1 LGVWGIGPFDNDDAI
16 DVAYELLASQDLTPA
31 REALAAATDTD
42 GWLEVPEG
50 GRALAAAAVVVAA
63 FSGEVVRLPKEVA
76 AWLESHADAATLAD
90 ARLAMDALLRIV
102 SGDSE
107 LRQVRLADN
116 EAPAWVDQV
125 SRMGIH
131 LGRMIGD
138 ESS

>member
-16 DVAYELLASQDLTPA
+16 DFAYELLASDDLTPA
-31 REALAAATDTD
+31 REALSATTDTD

-50 GRALAAAAVVVAA
+50 SRALAAAAVVVAA
-63 FSGEVVRLPKEVA
+63 FSGEVIRLPKEVA
-76 AWLESHADAATLAD
+76 AWLEAHADAATLAD
-90 ARLAMDALLRIV
+90 ARLAMDALLRIA
-102 SGDSE
+102 GRDSE
-107 LRQVRLADN
+107 LRQARLAGP

-125 SRMGIH
+125 ARMGIH